1 MAVTLDT
8 IAEGTIVKITEN
20 GVPQNFIVLRHGYPA
35 AGRTLVLREDVH
47 SAQNWYD
54 PPISSVDN
62 HNFFECNIDKWLNST
77 YINMIEAGTRAAISD
92 VHLEGT
98 VYRKAF
104 ILTVTEIGRGDLLKW
119 QEGTYIPYFYNSS
132 RRSAKMNGPL
142 CDWLTRTHTQNWSAS
157 GGGSIPNHFFNV
169 AKSGEPEQY
178 YISKYGGGGYVRP
191 AFTLPFNMLVHGDG
205 LVTPNRAPT
214 APNGISVPGSIRGGT
229 NITVSWGGSS
239 DPDGNLA
246 GYRLEHNVNG
256 GGWGHIYQGGA
267 TAVTQAITKGW
278 GNIAY
283 RVKAYDT
290 MGAESGYTTSGTV
303 GIINN
308 LAPGAPPSINV
319 PGAIQ
324 GGTNITVSWGG
335 ASDPDGNLAGYRL
348 ERSVNGG
355 AWAQVYQGAAVSSVQ
370 GITSGWR
377 TIAFRVKAY
386 DAEGLESGYRTSG
399 TVTIN
404 TAPSVPGSISV
415 PGAIKGGTSI
425 TVSWAASSDPEGNLS
440 GYRLERSVDG
450 GAWAQVYQGA
460 AASSAQTITL
470 GWKTIAFRVRAYDA
484 GGLLSGYRTS
494 GTVSINTEPAV
505 PGSITLPEFLVGGE
519 TVTVSWAAS
528 TDPEGNLAGYRLE
541 RSVDGGAFA
550 QVYQGANLSF
560 DQVITVGWRTV
571 AFRVKAYD
579 SAGLESG
586 YRTSITGTVNSAP
599 STPETI
605 TVPDIIRDLTTIAVS
620 WTASGD
626 PEDNLSG
633 YRLERSVDGGTFE
646 QVFQGPEL
654 VSEQAVAKGWA
665 TIQFR
670 VKAYD
675 AGGLESGYRESA
687 TVTIYNNQA
696 PAAPDFIDCAPPPK
710 VRKTT
715 VLTCGV
721 AVDPDGDAV
730 RYVWEHSLD
739 GGEYAELGVT
749 DEPTISDT
757 LPEERLTYR
766 IRVKAVD
773 EYGDASAYV
782 ESNLMDVIPNEPP
795 TVPGR
800 FTYVSPVRE
809 GRTVTMTCVAS
820 TDPDDDPFQYLW
832 VRSIDGGAFTEFG
845 RTDEPT
851 ISDTV
856 PMGATTYQV
865 RVKAVDSKGNESAF
879 RTGAKQN
886 VIPNFVPV
894 ISGADGDMGDQEA
907 LFQYRYTVRDED
919 PEDAVLA
926 VTETLNW
933 GDKSWLMR
941 AYEANSGEENT
952 FLIEPVWLELLGEVE
967 LVIEAT
973 DGLGAKAVR
982 KITFTRVVNRMA
994 AYRCFGTDAP
1004 VSKCIFGIDLKRIPE
1019 SCDFTLEVCNNPFDA
1034 VPVWEEMSAKVNKA
1048 VHFFGNST
1056 VETPGLAYRFIVT
1069 KGTETA
1075 VLEKIVVKYA

>member
-214 APNGISVPGSIRGGT
+214 APNGISVPCSIRGGT

-239 DPDGNLA
+239 
-246 GYRLEHNVNG
+246 Y
-256 GGWGHIYQGGA
+256 
-267 TAVTQAITKGW
+267 
-278 GNIAY
+278 
-283 RVKAYDT
+283 
-290 MGAESGYTTSGTV
+290 
-303 GIINN
+303 
-308 LAPGAPPSINV
+308 
-319 PGAIQ
+319 
-324 GGTNITVSWGG
+324 
-335 ASDPDGNLAGYRL
+335 PDGNLAGYRL

-460 AASSAQTITL
+460 AASSAQPITL

-1034 VPVWEEMSAKVNKA
+1034 VPVLVEMSAKGNKA